1 MSLKRTDKLSE
12 GKFDSKNSFAVGE
25 ERLSIEIG
33 PIHPVTSGI
42 YSQGSSMCVL
52 GRGWGAAAGGLATGV
67 GGLKMTKRR
76 HQV

>member
-52 GRGWGAAAGGLATGV
+52 GRGWGLRGWPRESV
-67 GGLKMTKRR
+67 D
-76 HQV
+76 